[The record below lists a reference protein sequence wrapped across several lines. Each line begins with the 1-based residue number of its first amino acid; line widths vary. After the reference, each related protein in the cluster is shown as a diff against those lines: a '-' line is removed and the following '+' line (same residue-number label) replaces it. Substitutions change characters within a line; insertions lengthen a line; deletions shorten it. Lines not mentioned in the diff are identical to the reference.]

1 MSILVR
7 RYLERSRLA
16 QGMVE
21 DWQLEHRQAM
31 VANDVEEFA
40 QECIELAALTK
51 RAWSVL
57 LVDLFDDAR
66 CNDPQLDELCAIMKN
81 ALARTRI
88 VFDAVQASIAQAQA
102 KGYGIANADEMHSAL
117 RDIRKIEAE
126 VAKMLP
132 SVNVEM
138 IEKYRQAIERGEFC
152 TAEDLLRET
161 QSCALAGS

>member
-1 MSILVR
+1 MSIVVR

-31 VANDVEEFA
+31 IANDVEEFA

-66 CNDPQLDELCAIMKN
+66 CNDPHLDELCDIMKN
-81 ALARTRI
+81 ALARTRL
-88 VFDAVQASIAQAQA
+88 VFDAVQESIVQAQA
-102 KGYGIANADEMHSAL
+102 KGYAIANADEMQNAL
-117 RDIRKIEAE
+117 GNIRKIDEDIG
-126 VAKMLP
+126 KMLP
-132 SVNVEM
+132 ALDLEM
-138 IEKYRQAIERGEFC
+138 IKRSQAAFARGEC
-152 TAEDLLRET
+152 ISSEDLLREA
-161 QSCALAGS
+161 QSYRST